1 MVDNCGIIL
10 AGGNGTRLNPL
21 TTVVNKHL
29 LPIYDK
35 PMIFYPLS
43 SLMLAG
49 IRDIAIITR
58 PQDSHLY
65 SQLFSRPEDLG
76 ISIKF
81 LIQEKPSGIPD
92 AYIVAKDFIGTRSVT
107 LILGDNLFLGQNLGR
122 TLSNSLVSSG
132 AKIFAFPVSNPK
144 DYGVVSFD
152 KATKKVNQ
160 IIEKPNNFVSNLAV
174 PGIYFTDNE
183 VCEIV
188 KSLKASPRGE
198 LEIVDLLNIY
208 ISRNKLEVEVFQ
220 RGIGWMDAGS
230 ISSLFEAS
238 DLVQVLQRRQ
248 GLRFN
253 SPDEIAWRNNWITD
267 SQLAYNANKYAGT
280 EYGDYLTSLL
290 N

>member
-1 MVDNCGIIL
+1 MVNNCGIIL
-10 AGGNGTRLNPL
+10 AGGNGTRLQPL
-21 TTVVNKHL
+21 TKVVNKHL

-58 PQDSHLY
+58 PQDADLY
-65 SQLFSRPEDLG
+65 SQLFPNPEDLG

-92 AYIVAKDFIGTRSVT
+92 AYLVAEKFINERSVT
-107 LILGDNLFLGQNLGR
+107 LILGDNLFLGQSLGR
-122 TLSNSLVSSG
+122 TLSNSIVDTG
-132 AKIFAFPVSNPK
+132 AKIFAFPVNNPH
-144 DYGVVSFD
+144 DYGVVTFD
-152 KATKKVNQ
+152 KKTKKVTQ
-160 IIEKPNNFVSNLAV
+160 IIEKPNTFISNLAV

-183 VCEIV
+183 VCEIT
-188 KSLKASPRGE
+188 KSLKTSPRGE
-198 LEIVDLLNIY
+198 LEISDLLNIY

-267 SQLAYNANKYAGT
+267 SQLYINAKNYDGT
-280 EYGDYLTSLL
+280 EYGDYLSTLL
-290 N
+290 K